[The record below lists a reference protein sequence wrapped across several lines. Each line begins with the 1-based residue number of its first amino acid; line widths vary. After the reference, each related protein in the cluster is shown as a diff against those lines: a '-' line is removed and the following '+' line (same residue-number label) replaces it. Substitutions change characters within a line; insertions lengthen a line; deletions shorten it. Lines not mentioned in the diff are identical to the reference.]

1 MQKLNVVNGKTLVYG
16 FCYSDSVMSEGTRVK
31 SLHITKYG
39 AYKAM
44 NAFINKKYM
53 DWYNN
58 RIMYGK
64 FDSLFS
70 SARSFHFD
78 KHWSVCEIELEN

>member
-1 MQKLNVVNGKTLVYG
+1 MKNVHSNNSKAIVYG
-16 FCYSDSVMSEGTRVK
+16 FAYSDSVMSEGTRVK

-64 FDSLFS
+64 FKASL
-70 SARSFHFD
+70 ARSFHFD
-78 KHWSVCEIELEN
+78 KYWSVCEIEVEN